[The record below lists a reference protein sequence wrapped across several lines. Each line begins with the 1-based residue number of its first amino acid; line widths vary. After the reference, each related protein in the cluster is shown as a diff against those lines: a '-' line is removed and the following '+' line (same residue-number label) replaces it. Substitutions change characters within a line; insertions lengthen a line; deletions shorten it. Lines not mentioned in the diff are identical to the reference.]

1 MRDKKKENRFLI
13 CGIALSICLCVPA
26 GSVILHLS
34 ETFIRSGIADMAG
47 AVGIA
52 APEQL
57 GDIMHL
63 YKSGD
68 GLRAAGE
75 EILRQYGY
83 GRDVYSFVPAWF
95 GAAAYAIPFC
105 IILVV
110 LFSFGLYWGHRMKE
124 AEKRTAV
131 LSGYLDRIMEGQY
144 DTLMKD
150 DTGSAL
156 GDSIYKAVVLLRE
169 EREQAQRAKKNLAD
183 NMADLSHQLKT
194 PAASIGLSLS
204 LLKKKA
210 WNEGDKD
217 DSKNVILKD
226 IGRMERQV
234 GHLQHLVGTML
245 TLSKLDAGMLELEE
259 KEFDLEEMLVDAVQP
274 FVRQMEE
281 KGICFGI
288 RGADGISL
296 SGDFGWCSEAFG
308 NIIKNCVEHTP
319 ERGNISIACQDNPIY
334 AEIVI
339 QDSGVGFDEADLPR
353 LFERFYR
360 GSGSSKDSAGIGLAL
375 SKSIIEKENGTVTAE
390 NAKTGGARFCIKFYH
405 CHRIGT

>member
-1 MRDKKKENRFLI
+1 MRDKKKGNRILI
-13 CGIALSICLCVPA
+13 CGIALSICLCVLA

-34 ETFIRSGIADMAG
+34 ETFIRSSIADMAG

-52 APEQL
+52 ATEQR
-57 GDIMHL
+57 GDVMHL
-63 YKSGD
+63 YKSGN
-68 GLRAAGE
+68 GLRIAGE

-105 IILVV
+105 ITLIMI
-110 LFSFGLYWGHRMKE
+110 FSFRLYWQKKVRE
-124 AEKRTAV
+124 DEKRTAV

-144 DTLMKD
+144 DTLMQH
-150 DTGSAL
+150 DTGSEL
-156 GDSIYKAVVLLRE
+156 EDSIYKAVVLLRE
-169 EREQAQRAKKNLAD
+169 EREQAQGAKKNLAD

-194 PAASIGLSLS
+194 PAASIGLTLS

-210 WNEGDKD
+210 WDEETKQ
-217 DSKNVILKD
+217 D
-226 IGRMERQV
+226 IGRMEGQV
-234 GHLQHLVGTML
+234 GHLQHLVGSML
-245 TLSKLDAGMLELEE
+245 TLSRLDAGVLELEE

-288 RGADGISL
+288 QGADGISL

-319 ERGNISIACQDNPIY
+319 EQGNISIACRDNPIY
-334 AEIVI
+334 TEIVI
-339 QDSGVGFDEADLPR
+339 QDSGRGFDEADLPH

-360 GSGSSKDSAGIGLAL
+360 GAGFSKDSAGIGLAL
-375 SKSIIEKENGTVTAE
+375 AKSIIEKENGTVTAKNTE
-390 NAKTGGARFCIKFYH
+390 TGGAGFYIKFYH
-405 CHRIGT
+405 CH

>member
-1 MRDKKKENRFLI
+1 MRDKKKGNRILI
-13 CGIALSICLCVPA
+13 CGIALSICLFVLA
-26 GSVILHLS
+26 GGVILHLS

-83 GRDVYSFVPAWF
+83 GRDVHSFVPAWF

-105 IILVV
+105 IILVM
-110 LFSFGLYWGHRMKE
+110 LFSFGLYWRHKMKE
-124 AEKRTAV
+124 AEKGTAA

-144 DTLMKD
+144 DTLMKE

-169 EREQAQRAKKNLAD
+169 EREQAQRAKENLAD

-194 PAASIGLSLS
+194 PAASIGLTLS

-210 WNEGDKD
+210 WDEETKQ
-217 DSKNVILKD
+217 D
-226 IGRMERQV
+226 IIRMEGQV
-234 GHLQHLVGTML
+234 GRLQHLVGTML
-245 TLSKLDAGMLELEE
+245 TLSKLDAGVLELEE
-259 KEFDLEEMLVDAVQP
+259 KAFDLEEMLVDAVQP
-274 FVRQMEE
+274 FVRQLEE

-288 RGADGISL
+288 QGAAGISL
-296 SGDFGWCSEAFG
+296 SGDFGWCSEALG
-308 NIIKNCVEHTP
+308 NIIKNCMEHTP
-319 ERGNISIACQDNPIY
+319 KRGDISITCQDNPIY
-334 AEIVI
+334 TEVVI
-339 QDSGVGFDEADLPR
+339 QDSGGGFDEADLPH

-360 GSGSSKDSAGIGLAL
+360 GAGSSKDSVGIGLAL

-405 CHRIGT
+405 CHRIST

>member
-1 MRDKKKENRFLI
+1 MRDKKKGNRILI
-13 CGIALSICLCVPA
+13 CGIALSICLCVLA
-26 GSVILHLS
+26 GGVILQLS

-105 IILVV
+105 ITLIMI
-110 LFSFGLYWGHRMKE
+110 FSFRLYWQKKVRE
-124 AEKRTAV
+124 DEKRTAV

-144 DTLMKD
+144 DTLMQH
-150 DTGSAL
+150 DTGSEL
-156 GDSIYKAVVLLRE
+156 EDSIYKAVVLLRE
-169 EREQAQRAKKNLAD
+169 EREQAQGAKKNLAD

-194 PAASIGLSLS
+194 PAASIGLTLS

-210 WNEGDKD
+210 WDEETKQ
-217 DSKNVILKD
+217 D
-226 IGRMERQV
+226 IGRMEGQV
-234 GHLQHLVGTML
+234 GRLQHLVGTML
-245 TLSKLDAGMLELEE
+245 TLSKLDAGVLELEE
-259 KEFDLEEMLVDAVQP
+259 KAFDLEEMLVDAVQP

-288 RGADGISL
+288 QGADGISL

-319 ERGNISIACQDNPIY
+319 EQGNISIACRDNPIY
-334 AEIVI
+334 TEIVI
-339 QDSGVGFDEADLPR
+339 QDSGRGFDEADLPH

-360 GSGSSKDSAGIGLAL
+360 GAGSSKDSVGIGLAL

-390 NAKTGGARFCIKFYH
+390 NAKTGGARFCLKFYH
-405 CHRIGT
+405 CHRIST

>member
-1 MRDKKKENRFLI
+1 MRDKKRGNRILI
-13 CGIALSICLCVPA
+13 CGIALSICLCVLA

-34 ETFIRSGIADMAG
+34 ETFIRSNIADMAG

-52 APEQL
+52 ATEQR
-57 GDIMHL
+57 GDVMHL

-68 GLRAAGE
+68 GLRIAGE

-105 IILVV
+105 ITLIMI
-110 LFSFGLYWGHRMKE
+110 FSFRLYWKKKVRE
-124 AEKRTAV
+124 DVKRTAV

-144 DTLMKD
+144 DTLMQH
-150 DTGSAL
+150 DTGSEL
-156 GDSIYKAVVLLRE
+156 EDSIYKAVVLLRE
-169 EREQAQRAKKNLAD
+169 EREQAQGAKKNLAD

-194 PAASIGLSLS
+194 PAASIGLTLS

-210 WNEGDKD
+210 WDEETKQ
-217 DSKNVILKD
+217 D
-226 IGRMERQV
+226 IGRMEGQV
-234 GHLQHLVGTML
+234 GHLQHLVGSML
-245 TLSKLDAGMLELEE
+245 TLSRLDAGVLELEE

-288 RGADGISL
+288 QGADGISL

-319 ERGNISIACQDNPIY
+319 EQGNISIACRDNPIY
-334 AEIVI
+334 TEIVI
-339 QDSGVGFDEADLPR
+339 QDSGRGFDEADLPH

-360 GSGSSKDSAGIGLAL
+360 GAGFSKDSAGIGLAL
-375 SKSIIEKENGTVTAE
+375 AKSIIEKENGTVTAKNTE
-390 NAKTGGARFCIKFYH
+390 TGGAGFYIKFYH
-405 CHRIGT
+405 CH

>member
-1 MRDKKKENRFLI
+1 MRDKKKGNRILI
-13 CGIALSICLCVPA
+13 CGIALSICLCVLA

-34 ETFIRSGIADMAG
+34 ETFIRSSIADMAG

-52 APEQL
+52 ATEQR
-57 GDIMHL
+57 GDVMHL

-68 GLRAAGE
+68 GLRIAGE

-105 IILVV
+105 ITLIMI
-110 LFSFGLYWGHRMKE
+110 FSFRLYWQKKVRE
-124 AEKRTAV
+124 DEKRTAV

-144 DTLMKD
+144 DTLMQH
-150 DTGSAL
+150 DTGSEL
-156 GDSIYKAVVLLRE
+156 EDSIYKAVVLLRE
-169 EREQAQRAKKNLAD
+169 EREQAQGAKKNLAD

-194 PAASIGLSLS
+194 PAASIGLTLS

-210 WNEGDKD
+210 WDEETKQ
-217 DSKNVILKD
+217 D
-226 IGRMERQV
+226 IGRMEGQV
-234 GHLQHLVGTML
+234 GRLQRLVGTML
-245 TLSKLDAGMLELEE
+245 TLSKLDAGVLELEE
-259 KEFDLEEMLVDAVQP
+259 KAFDLEEMLVDAVQP

-288 RGADGISL
+288 QGADGISL

-319 ERGNISIACQDNPIY
+319 EQGNISIACRDNPIY
-334 AEIVI
+334 TEIVI
-339 QDSGVGFDEADLPR
+339 QDSGRGFDEADLPH

-360 GSGSSKDSAGIGLAL
+360 GAGFSKDSAGIGLAL
-375 SKSIIEKENGTVTAE
+375 AKSIIEKENGTVTAE
-390 NAKTGGARFCIKFYH
+390 NTETGGAGFYIKFYH
-405 CHRIGT
+405 CH

>member
-1 MRDKKKENRFLI
+1 MRDKKKGNRILI
-13 CGIALSICLCVPA
+13 CGIALSICLCVLA

-34 ETFIRSGIADMAG
+34 ETFIRSSIADMAG

-52 APEQL
+52 ATEQR
-57 GDIMHL
+57 GDVMHL
-63 YKSGD
+63 YKSGN
-68 GLRAAGE
+68 GLRIAGE

-105 IILVV
+105 ITLIMI
-110 LFSFGLYWGHRMKE
+110 FSFRLYWQKKVRE
-124 AEKRTAV
+124 DEKRTAV

-144 DTLMKD
+144 DTLMQH
-150 DTGSAL
+150 DTGSEL
-156 GDSIYKAVVLLRE
+156 EDSIYKAVVLLRE
-169 EREQAQRAKKNLAD
+169 EREQAQGAKKNLAD

-194 PAASIGLSLS
+194 PAASIGLTLS

-210 WNEGDKD
+210 WDEETKQ
-217 DSKNVILKD
+217 D
-226 IGRMERQV
+226 IIRMEGQV
-234 GHLQHLVGTML
+234 GHLQHLVGSML
-245 TLSKLDAGMLELEE
+245 TLSRLDAGVLELEE

-288 RGADGISL
+288 QGADGISL

-319 ERGNISIACQDNPIY
+319 EQGNISIACRDNPIY
-334 AEIVI
+334 TEIVI
-339 QDSGVGFDEADLPR
+339 QDSGRGFDEADLPH

-360 GSGSSKDSAGIGLAL
+360 GAGFSKDSAGIGLAL
-375 SKSIIEKENGTVTAE
+375 AKSIIEKENGTVTAKNTE
-390 NAKTGGARFCIKFYH
+390 TGGAGFYIKFYH
-405 CHRIGT
+405 CH

>member
-1 MRDKKKENRFLI
+1 MRDKKKGNRILI
-13 CGIALSICLCVPA
+13 CGIALSICLCVLA
-26 GSVILHLS
+26 GGVILQLS

-83 GRDVYSFVPAWF
+83 GRDVHSFVPAWF

-105 IILVV
+105 IILVM
-110 LFSFGLYWGHRMKE
+110 LFSFGLYWRHKMKE
-124 AEKRTAV
+124 AEKGTAA

-144 DTLMKD
+144 DTLMKE

-169 EREQAQRAKKNLAD
+169 EREQAQRAKENLAD

-194 PAASIGLSLS
+194 PAASIGLTLS

-210 WNEGDKD
+210 WDEETKQ
-217 DSKNVILKD
+217 D
-226 IGRMERQV
+226 IGRMEGQV
-234 GHLQHLVGTML
+234 GRLQRLVGTML
-245 TLSKLDAGMLELEE
+245 TLSKLDAGVLELEE
-259 KEFDLEEMLVDAVQP
+259 KAFDLEEMLVDAVQP
-274 FVRQMEE
+274 FVRQLEE

-288 RGADGISL
+288 QGAAGISL
-296 SGDFGWCSEAFG
+296 SGDFGWCSEALG
-308 NIIKNCVEHTP
+308 NIIKNCMEHTP
-319 ERGNISIACQDNPIY
+319 KRGDISITCQDNPIY
-334 AEIVI
+334 TEVVI
-339 QDSGVGFDEADLPR
+339 QDSGGGFDEADLPH

-360 GSGSSKDSAGIGLAL
+360 GAGSSKDSVGIGLAL

-405 CHRIGT
+405 CHRIST

>member
-1 MRDKKKENRFLI
+1 MRDKKKGNRILI
-13 CGIALSICLCVPA
+13 CGIALSICLFVLA

-34 ETFIRSGIADMAG
+34 ETFIRSSIADMAG

-52 APEQL
+52 ATEQR
-57 GDIMHL
+57 GDVMHL

-68 GLRAAGE
+68 GLRIAGE

-105 IILVV
+105 IILVM
-110 LFSFGLYWGHRMKE
+110 LFSFGLYWRHKMKE
-124 AEKRTAV
+124 AEKGTAA

-144 DTLMKD
+144 DTLMKE

-194 PAASIGLSLS
+194 PAASIGLTLS

-210 WNEGDKD
+210 WDEETKQ
-217 DSKNVILKD
+217 D
-226 IGRMERQV
+226 IGRMEGQV
-234 GHLQHLVGTML
+234 GRLQRLVGTML
-245 TLSKLDAGMLELEE
+245 TLSKLDAGVLELEE
-259 KEFDLEEMLVDAVQP
+259 KAFDLEEMLVDAVQP
-274 FVRQMEE
+274 FVRQLEE

-288 RGADGISL
+288 QGAAGISL
-296 SGDFGWCSEAFG
+296 SGDFGWCSEALG
-308 NIIKNCVEHTP
+308 NIIKNCMEHTP
-319 ERGNISIACQDNPIY
+319 KRGDISITCQDNPIY
-334 AEIVI
+334 TEVVI
-339 QDSGVGFDEADLPR
+339 QDSGGGFDEADLPH

-360 GSGSSKDSAGIGLAL
+360 GAGSSKDSVGIGLAL

-405 CHRIGT
+405 CHRIST

>member
-1 MRDKKKENRFLI
+1 MRDKKKGNRILI
-13 CGIALSICLCVPA
+13 CGIALSICLCVLA

-34 ETFIRSGIADMAG
+34 ETFIRSSIADMAG

-52 APEQL
+52 ATEQR
-57 GDIMHL
+57 GDVMHL

-68 GLRAAGE
+68 GLRIAGE

-105 IILVV
+105 IMLIMI
-110 LFSFGLYWGHRMKE
+110 FSFRLYWQKKVRE
-124 AEKRTAV
+124 DEKRTAV

-144 DTLMKD
+144 DTLMQH
-150 DTGSAL
+150 DTGSEL
-156 GDSIYKAVVLLRE
+156 EDSIYKAVVLLRE
-169 EREQAQRAKKNLAD
+169 EREQAQGAKKNLAD

-194 PAASIGLSLS
+194 PAASIGLTLS

-210 WNEGDKD
+210 WDEETKQ
-217 DSKNVILKD
+217 D
-226 IGRMERQV
+226 IGRMEGQV
-234 GHLQHLVGTML
+234 GHLQHLVGSML
-245 TLSKLDAGMLELEE
+245 TLSRLDAGVLELEE

-319 ERGNISIACQDNPIY
+319 EQGNISIACRDNPIY
-334 AEIVI
+334 TEIVI
-339 QDSGVGFDEADLPR
+339 QDSGRGFDEADLPH

-360 GSGSSKDSAGIGLAL
+360 GAGFSKDSAGIGLAL
-375 SKSIIEKENGTVTAE
+375 AKSIIEKENGTVTAKNTE
-390 NAKTGGARFCIKFYH
+390 TGGAGFYIKFYH
-405 CHRIGT
+405 CH

>member
-1 MRDKKKENRFLI
+1 MRDKKKGNRILI
-13 CGIALSICLCVPA
+13 CGIALSICLCVLA

-34 ETFIRSGIADMAG
+34 ETFIRSSIADMAG

-52 APEQL
+52 ATEQR
-57 GDIMHL
+57 GDVMHL

-68 GLRAAGE
+68 GLRIAGE

-105 IILVV
+105 ITLIMI
-110 LFSFGLYWGHRMKE
+110 FSFRLYWQKKVRE
-124 AEKRTAV
+124 DEKRTAV

-144 DTLMKD
+144 DTLMQH
-150 DTGSAL
+150 DTGSEL
-156 GDSIYKAVVLLRE
+156 EDSIYKAVVLLRE
-169 EREQAQRAKKNLAD
+169 EREQAQGAKKNLAD

-194 PAASIGLSLS
+194 PAASIGLTLS

-210 WNEGDKD
+210 WDEETKQ
-217 DSKNVILKD
+217 D
-226 IGRMERQV
+226 IGRMEGQV
-234 GHLQHLVGTML
+234 GHLQHLVGSML
-245 TLSKLDAGMLELEE
+245 TLSRLDAGVLELEE

-319 ERGNISIACQDNPIY
+319 ERGDISIVCRDNPIY
-334 AEIVI
+334 TEIVI
-339 QDSGVGFDEADLPR
+339 QDSGGGFDEADLPH

-360 GSGSSKDSAGIGLAL
+360 GAGSSKDSAGIGLAL

-390 NAKTGGARFCIKFYH
+390 NIKTGGARFRIKFYH
-405 CHRIGT
+405 CHRIST

>member
-1 MRDKKKENRFLI
+1 MRDKKKGNRILI
-13 CGIALSICLCVPA
+13 CGIALSICLCVLA
-26 GSVILHLS
+26 GGVILQLS

-52 APEQL
+52 ATEQL
-57 GDIMHL
+57 DGVMHL

-68 GLRAAGE
+68 GLRIAGE

-105 IILVV
+105 ITLIMI
-110 LFSFGLYWGHRMKE
+110 FSFRLYWQKKVRE
-124 AEKRTAV
+124 DEKRTAV

-156 GDSIYKAVVLLRE
+156 EDSIYKAVVLLRE
-169 EREQAQRAKKNLAD
+169 EREQAQRAKENLAD

-194 PAASIGLSLS
+194 PAASIGLTLS

-210 WNEGDKD
+210 WDEETKQ
-217 DSKNVILKD
+217 D
-226 IGRMERQV
+226 IIRMEGQV
-234 GHLQHLVGTML
+234 VHLQRLVGSML
-245 TLSKLDAGMLELEE
+245 TLSRLDAGVLELEE
-259 KEFDLEEMLVDAVQP
+259 KEFDLEEVLVDAVQP

-288 RGADGISL
+288 QGADGISL

-319 ERGNISIACQDNPIY
+319 ERGDISIVCRDNPIY
-334 AEIVI
+334 TEIVI
-339 QDSGVGFDEADLPR
+339 QDSGGGFDEADLPR

-360 GSGSSKDSAGIGLAL
+360 GAGSSKDSAGIGLSLA
-375 SKSIIEKENGTVTAE
+375 KSIIEKENGTVTAE
-390 NAKTGGARFCIKFYH
+390 NTQTGGAGFYIKFYH
-405 CHRIGT
+405 CHRIST

>member
-1 MRDKKKENRFLI
+1 MRDKKKGNRILI
-13 CGIALSICLCVPA
+13 CGIALSICLFVLA
-26 GSVILHLS
+26 GGVILHLS

-105 IILVV
+105 IILVM
-110 LFSFGLYWGHRMKE
+110 LFSFGLYWRHKMKE
-124 AEKRTAV
+124 TEKGTAA

-169 EREQAQRAKKNLAD
+169 EREQAQRVKENLAD
-183 NMADLSHQLKT
+183 NMVDLSHQLKT
-194 PAASIGLSLS
+194 PAASIGLTLL

-210 WNEGDKD
+210 WDEETKQ
-217 DSKNVILKD
+217 D
-226 IGRMERQV
+226 IGRMEGQV
-234 GHLQHLVGTML
+234 GRLQRLVGTML
-245 TLSKLDAGMLELEE
+245 TLSKLDAGVLELEE
-259 KEFDLEEMLVDAVQP
+259 KAFDLEEMLVDAVQP
-274 FVRQMEE
+274 FVRQLEE

-288 RGADGISL
+288 QGAAGISL
-296 SGDFGWCSEAFG
+296 SGDFGWCSEALG
-308 NIIKNCVEHTP
+308 NIIKNCMEHTP
-319 ERGNISIACQDNPIY
+319 KRGDISITCQDNPIY
-334 AEIVI
+334 TEVVI
-339 QDSGVGFDEADLPR
+339 QDSGGGFDEADLPH

-360 GSGSSKDSAGIGLAL
+360 GAGSSKDSVGIGLAL

-390 NAKTGGARFCIKFYH
+390 NAKTGGARFCINFYH
-405 CHRIGT
+405 CHRIST

>member
-1 MRDKKKENRFLI
+1 MRDKKKGNRILI
-13 CGIALSICLCVPA
+13 CGIALSICLCVLA

-34 ETFIRSGIADMAG
+34 ETFIRSSIADMAG

-52 APEQL
+52 ATEQR
-57 GDIMHL
+57 GDVMHL

-68 GLRAAGE
+68 GLRIAGE

-105 IILVV
+105 IILVM
-110 LFSFGLYWGHRMKE
+110 LFSFGLYWRHKMKE
-124 AEKRTAV
+124 TEKGTAA

-144 DTLMKD
+144 DTLLKE

-169 EREQAQRAKKNLAD
+169 EREQAQRVKENLAD
-183 NMADLSHQLKT
+183 NMVDLSHQLKT
-194 PAASIGLSLS
+194 PAASIGLTLS

-210 WNEGDKD
+210 WDEETKQ
-217 DSKNVILKD
+217 D
-226 IGRMERQV
+226 IGRMEGQV
-234 GHLQHLVGTML
+234 GHLQHLVGSML
-245 TLSKLDAGMLELEE
+245 TLSRLDAGVLELEE

-308 NIIKNCVEHTP
+308 NIIKNCMEHTP
-319 ERGNISIACQDNPIY
+319 KRGDISITCQDNPIY
-334 AEIVI
+334 TEVVI
-339 QDSGVGFDEADLPR
+339 QDSGGGFDEADLPH

-360 GSGSSKDSAGIGLAL
+360 GAGSSKDSVGIGLAL

-405 CHRIGT
+405 CHRIST

>member
-1 MRDKKKENRFLI
+1 MRDKKKGNRILI
-13 CGIALSICLCVPA
+13 CGIALSICLCVLA

-34 ETFIRSGIADMAG
+34 ETFIRSSIADMAG

-52 APEQL
+52 ATEQR
-57 GDIMHL
+57 GDVMHL

-68 GLRAAGE
+68 GLRIAGE

-105 IILVV
+105 ITLIMI
-110 LFSFGLYWGHRMKE
+110 FSFRLYWQKKVRE
-124 AEKRTAV
+124 DEKRTAV

-144 DTLMKD
+144 DTLMQH
-150 DTGSAL
+150 TGSEL
-156 GDSIYKAVVLLRE
+156 EDSIYKAVVLLRE
-169 EREQAQRAKKNLAD
+169 EREQAQGAKKNLAD

-194 PAASIGLSLS
+194 PAASIGLTLS

-210 WNEGDKD
+210 WDEETKQ
-217 DSKNVILKD
+217 D
-226 IGRMERQV
+226 IGRMEGQV
-234 GHLQHLVGTML
+234 GHLQHLVGSML
-245 TLSKLDAGMLELEE
+245 TLSRLDAGVLELEE

-319 ERGNISIACQDNPIY
+319 EQGNISIACRDNPIY
-334 AEIVI
+334 TEIVI
-339 QDSGVGFDEADLPR
+339 QDSGRGFDEADLPH

-360 GSGSSKDSAGIGLAL
+360 GAGFSKDSAGIGLAL
-375 SKSIIEKENGTVTAE
+375 AKSIIEKENGTVTAKNTE
-390 NAKTGGARFCIKFYH
+390 TGGAGFYIKFYH
-405 CHRIGT
+405 CH

>member
-1 MRDKKKENRFLI
+1 MRDKKKGNRILI
-13 CGIALSICLCVPA
+13 CGIALSICLCVLA

-34 ETFIRSGIADMAG
+34 ETFIRSSIADMAG

-52 APEQL
+52 ATEQR
-57 GDIMHL
+57 GDVMHL

-68 GLRAAGE
+68 GLRIAGE

-105 IILVV
+105 ITLIMI
-110 LFSFGLYWGHRMKE
+110 FSFRLYWQKKVRE
-124 AEKRTAV
+124 DEKRTAV

-144 DTLMKD
+144 DTLMQH
-150 DTGSAL
+150 DTGSEL
-156 GDSIYKAVVLLRE
+156 EDSIYKAVVLLRE
-169 EREQAQRAKKNLAD
+169 EREQAQGAKKNLAD
-183 NMADLSHQLKT
+183 NMAGLSHQLKT
-194 PAASIGLSLS
+194 PAASIGLTLS

-210 WNEGDKD
+210 WDEETKQ
-217 DSKNVILKD
+217 D
-226 IGRMERQV
+226 IGRMEGQV
-234 GHLQHLVGTML
+234 GHLQHLVGSML
-245 TLSKLDAGMLELEE
+245 TLSRLDAGVLELEE

-288 RGADGISL
+288 QGADGISL

-319 ERGNISIACQDNPIY
+319 EQGNISIACRDNPIY
-334 AEIVI
+334 TEIVI
-339 QDSGVGFDEADLPR
+339 QDSGRGFDEADLPH

-360 GSGSSKDSAGIGLAL
+360 GAGFSKDSAGIGLAL
-375 SKSIIEKENGTVTAE
+375 TKSIIEKENGTVTAKNTE
-390 NAKTGGARFCIKFYH
+390 TGGAGFYIKFYH
-405 CHRIGT
+405 CH

>member
-1 MRDKKKENRFLI
+1 MRDKKKGNRILI
-13 CGIALSICLCVPA
+13 CGIVLSICLFVLA
-26 GSVILHLS
+26 GGVILHLS

-57 GDIMHL
+57 GGVMHL

-68 GLRAAGE
+68 GLRDAGE

-105 IILVV
+105 IILVM
-110 LFSFGLYWGHRMKE
+110 LFSFGLYWRHKMKE
-124 AEKRTAV
+124 AEKRTAA

-144 DTLMKD
+144 DTLMQH
-150 DTGSAL
+150 DTGSEL
-156 GDSIYKAVVLLRE
+156 EDSIYKAVVLLRE

-194 PAASIGLSLS
+194 PAASIGLTLS

-210 WNEGDKD
+210 WDEETKE
-217 DSKNVILKD
+217 D
-226 IGRMERQV
+226 IGRMEGQV
-234 GHLQHLVGTML
+234 SRLQHLVGSML
-245 TLSKLDAGMLELEE
+245 TLSRLDAGVLKLEE

-288 RGADGISL
+288 QADGISL

-319 ERGNISIACQDNPIY
+319 ERGDISIVCRDNPIY

-339 QDSGVGFDEADLPR
+339 QDSGGGFDETDLPR

-360 GSGSSKDSAGIGLAL
+360 GAGSSKDSAGIGLAL
-375 SKSIIEKENGTVTAE
+375 AKSIIEKENGTVTAE
-390 NAKTGGARFCIKFYH
+390 NTETGGAGFYIKFYH
-405 CHRIGT
+405 CH

>member
-1 MRDKKKENRFLI
+1 MRDKKKGNRILI
-13 CGIALSICLCVPA
+13 CGIALSICLCVLA

-34 ETFIRSGIADMAG
+34 ETFIRSSIADMAG

-52 APEQL
+52 ATEQR
-57 GDIMHL
+57 GDVMHL

-68 GLRAAGE
+68 GLRIAGE

-105 IILVV
+105 ITLIMI
-110 LFSFGLYWGHRMKE
+110 FSFRLYWQKKVRE
-124 AEKRTAV
+124 DEKRTAV

-144 DTLMKD
+144 DTLMQH
-150 DTGSAL
+150 DTGSEL
-156 GDSIYKAVVLLRE
+156 EDSIYKAVVLLRE
-169 EREQAQRAKKNLAD
+169 EREQAQKAKKNLAD

-194 PAASIGLSLS
+194 PAASIGLTLS

-210 WNEGDKD
+210 WDEETKQ
-217 DSKNVILKD
+217 D
-226 IGRMERQV
+226 IGRMEGQV
-234 GHLQHLVGTML
+234 GHLQHLVGSML
-245 TLSKLDAGMLELEE
+245 TLSRLDAGVLELEE

-288 RGADGISL
+288 QGADGISL

-319 ERGNISIACQDNPIY
+319 EQGNISIACRDNPIY
-334 AEIVI
+334 TEIVI
-339 QDSGVGFDEADLPR
+339 QDSGRGFDEADLPH

-360 GSGSSKDSAGIGLAL
+360 GAGFSKDSAGIGLAL
-375 SKSIIEKENGTVTAE
+375 AKSIIEKENGTVTAKNTE
-390 NAKTGGARFCIKFYH
+390 TGGAGFYIKFYH
-405 CHRIGT
+405 CH

>member
-1 MRDKKKENRFLI
+1 MRDKKKGNRILI
-13 CGIALSICLCVPA
+13 CGIALSICLCVLA

-34 ETFIRSGIADMAG
+34 ETFIRSSIADMAG

-52 APEQL
+52 ATEQR
-57 GDIMHL
+57 GDVMHL

-68 GLRAAGE
+68 GLRIAGE

-105 IILVV
+105 ITLIMI
-110 LFSFGLYWGHRMKE
+110 FSFRLYWKKKVRE
-124 AEKRTAV
+124 DVKRTAV

-144 DTLMKD
+144 DTLMQH
-150 DTGSAL
+150 DTGSEL
-156 GDSIYKAVVLLRE
+156 EDSIYKAVVLLRE
-169 EREQAQRAKKNLAD
+169 EREQAQGAKKNLAD

-194 PAASIGLSLS
+194 PAASIGLTLS

-210 WNEGDKD
+210 WDEETKQ
-217 DSKNVILKD
+217 D
-226 IGRMERQV
+226 IGRMEGQV
-234 GHLQHLVGTML
+234 GHLQHLVGSML
-245 TLSKLDAGMLELEE
+245 TLSRLDAGVLELEE

-319 ERGNISIACQDNPIY
+319 EQGNISIACRDNPIY
-334 AEIVI
+334 TEIVI
-339 QDSGVGFDEADLPR
+339 QDSGRGFDEADLPH

-360 GSGSSKDSAGIGLAL
+360 GAGFSKDSAGIGLAL
-375 SKSIIEKENGTVTAE
+375 AKSIIEKENGTVTAKNTE
-390 NAKTGGARFCIKFYH
+390 TGGAGFYIKFYH
-405 CHRIGT
+405 CH

>member
-1 MRDKKKENRFLI
+1 MRDKKKGNRILI
-13 CGIALSICLCVPA
+13 CGIALSICLCVLA

-34 ETFIRSGIADMAG
+34 ETFIRSSIADMAG

-52 APEQL
+52 ATEQR
-57 GDIMHL
+57 GDVMHL

-68 GLRAAGE
+68 GLRIAGE

-105 IILVV
+105 ITLIMI
-110 LFSFGLYWGHRMKE
+110 FSFRLYWQKKVRE
-124 AEKRTAV
+124 DEKRTAV

-144 DTLMKD
+144 DTLMQH
-150 DTGSAL
+150 DTGSEL
-156 GDSIYKAVVLLRE
+156 EDSIYKAVVLLRE
-169 EREQAQRAKKNLAD
+169 EREQAQGAKKNLAD

-194 PAASIGLSLS
+194 PAASIGLTLS

-210 WNEGDKD
+210 WDEETRQE
-217 DSKNVILKD
+217 I
-226 IGRMERQV
+226 IRMEGQV
-234 GHLQHLVGTML
+234 GHLQHLVSSML
-245 TLSKLDAGMLELEE
+245 TLSRLDAGVLELEE

-288 RGADGISL
+288 QGADGISL

-319 ERGNISIACQDNPIY
+319 ERGDIRIACRDNPIY
-334 AEIVI
+334 TEIVI
-339 QDSGVGFDEADLPR
+339 QDSGRGFDEADLPH

-360 GSGSSKDSAGIGLAL
+360 GAGFSKDSAGIGLAL
-375 SKSIIEKENGTVTAE
+375 AKSIIEKENGTVTAKNTE
-390 NAKTGGARFCIKFYH
+390 TGGAGFYIKFYH
-405 CHRIGT
+405 CH

>member
-1 MRDKKKENRFLI
+1 MRDKKRGNRILI
-13 CGIALSICLCVPA
+13 CGIALSICLCVLA

-34 ETFIRSGIADMAG
+34 ETFIRSNIADMAG

-52 APEQL
+52 ATEQR
-57 GDIMHL
+57 GDVMHL

-68 GLRAAGE
+68 GLRIAGE

-105 IILVV
+105 ITLIMI
-110 LFSFGLYWGHRMKE
+110 FSFRLYWKKKVRE
-124 AEKRTAV
+124 DVKRTAV

-144 DTLMKD
+144 DTLMQH
-150 DTGSAL
+150 DTGSEL
-156 GDSIYKAVVLLRE
+156 EDSIYKAVVLLRE
-169 EREQAQRAKKNLAD
+169 EREQAQGAKKNLAD

-194 PAASIGLSLS
+194 PAASIGLTLS

-210 WNEGDKD
+210 WDEETKQ
-217 DSKNVILKD
+217 D
-226 IGRMERQV
+226 IGRMEGQV
-234 GHLQHLVGTML
+234 GHLQHLVGSML
-245 TLSKLDAGMLELEE
+245 TLSRLDAGVLELEE

-288 RGADGISL
+288 QGADGISL
-296 SGDFGWCSEAFG
+296 SGDFEWCSEAFG

-319 ERGNISIACQDNPIY
+319 EQGNISIACRDNPIY
-334 AEIVI
+334 TEIVI
-339 QDSGVGFDEADLPR
+339 QDSGRGFDEADLPH

-360 GSGSSKDSAGIGLAL
+360 GAGFSKDSAGIGLAL
-375 SKSIIEKENGTVTAE
+375 AKSIIEKENGTVTAKNTE
-390 NAKTGGARFCIKFYH
+390 TGGAGFYIKFYH
-405 CHRIGT
+405 CH

>member
-1 MRDKKKENRFLI
+1 MRDKKKGNRILI
-13 CGIALSICLCVPA
+13 CGIALSICLFVLA
-26 GSVILHLS
+26 GGVILHLS

-105 IILVV
+105 IILVM
-110 LFSFGLYWGHRMKE
+110 LFSFGLYWRHKMKE
-124 AEKRTAV
+124 AEKGTAA

-144 DTLMKD
+144 DTLMKE

-169 EREQAQRAKKNLAD
+169 EREQAQKAKKNLAD

-194 PAASIGLSLS
+194 PAASIGLTLS

-210 WNEGDKD
+210 WDEETKQ
-217 DSKNVILKD
+217 D
-226 IGRMERQV
+226 IGRMEGQV
-234 GHLQHLVGTML
+234 GRLQRLVGTML
-245 TLSKLDAGMLELEE
+245 TLSKLDAGVLELEE
-259 KEFDLEEMLVDAVQP
+259 KAFDLEEMLVDAVQP
-274 FVRQMEE
+274 FVRQLEE

-288 RGADGISL
+288 QGAAGISL
-296 SGDFGWCSEAFG
+296 SGDFGWCSEALG
-308 NIIKNCVEHTP
+308 NIIKNCMEHTP
-319 ERGNISIACQDNPIY
+319 KRGDISITCQDNPIY
-334 AEIVI
+334 TEVVI
-339 QDSGVGFDEADLPR
+339 QDSGGGFDEADLPH

-360 GSGSSKDSAGIGLAL
+360 GAGSSKDSVGIGLAL

-405 CHRIGT
+405 CHRIST

>member
-1 MRDKKKENRFLI
+1 MRDKKKGNRILI
-13 CGIALSICLCVPA
+13 CGIALSICLFVLS
-26 GSVILHLS
+26 GGVILHLS

-105 IILVV
+105 ITLIMI
-110 LFSFGLYWGHRMKE
+110 FSFRLYWQKKVRE
-124 AEKRTAV
+124 DEKRTAV

-144 DTLMKD
+144 DTLMQH
-150 DTGSAL
+150 DTGSEL
-156 GDSIYKAVVLLRE
+156 EDSIYKAVVLLRE
-169 EREQAQRAKKNLAD
+169 EREQAQRAKENLAD

-194 PAASIGLSLS
+194 PAASIGLTLS

-210 WNEGDKD
+210 WDEETKQ
-217 DSKNVILKD
+217 D
-226 IGRMERQV
+226 IGRMEGQV
-234 GHLQHLVGTML
+234 GHLQHLVGSML
-245 TLSKLDAGMLELEE
+245 TLSRLDAGVLELEE

-288 RGADGISL
+288 QGADGISL

-319 ERGNISIACQDNPIY
+319 ERGDISIVCRDNPIY
-334 AEIVI
+334 TEIVI
-339 QDSGVGFDEADLPR
+339 QDSGRGFDEADLPR

-360 GSGSSKDSAGIGLAL
+360 GAGSSKDSVGIGLAL
-375 SKSIIEKENGTVTAE
+375 AKSIIEKENGAVTVE
-390 NAKTGGARFCIKFYH
+390 NAGTGGARFCIKFYH
-405 CHRIGT
+405 CHRIST

>member
-1 MRDKKKENRFLI
+1 MRDKKKGNRILI
-13 CGIALSICLCVPA
+13 CGFALFICLFVLA
-26 GSVILHLS
+26 GGVTLYLS

-52 APEQL
+52 DQEQL

-105 IILVV
+105 IILVM
-110 LFSFGLYWGHRMKE
+110 LFPFWIYWRHKMKE
-124 AEKRTAV
+124 AEKRTVA

-144 DTLMKD
+144 DTLMKE

-169 EREQAQRAKKNLAD
+169 EREQAQRAKENLAD

-194 PAASIGLSLS
+194 PAASIGLTLS

-210 WNEGDKD
+210 WDEETKQ
-217 DSKNVILKD
+217 D
-226 IGRMERQV
+226 IIRMEGQV
-234 GHLQHLVGTML
+234 GHLQHLVGSML
-245 TLSKLDAGMLELEE
+245 TLSRLDAGVLKLEE

-288 RGADGISL
+288 QGADGISL
-296 SGDFGWCSEAFG
+296 SGDFGWCSEALG
-308 NIIKNCVEHTP
+308 NIIKNCMEHTP
-319 ERGNISIACQDNPIY
+319 ERGDISITCQDNPIY
-334 AEIVI
+334 TEVVI
-339 QDSGVGFDEADLPR
+339 QDSGGGFDEADLPH

-360 GSGSSKDSAGIGLAL
+360 GAGSSKDSVGIGLAL

-390 NAKTGGARFCIKFYH
+390 NAKTGGARFGIKFYH
-405 CHRIGT
+405 CHRIST

>member
-1 MRDKKKENRFLI
+1 MRDKKKGNRILI
-13 CGIALSICLCVPA
+13 CGIALSICLCVLA

-34 ETFIRSGIADMAG
+34 ETFIRSSIADMAG

-52 APEQL
+52 ATEQR
-57 GDIMHL
+57 GDVMHL

-68 GLRAAGE
+68 GLRIAGE

-105 IILVV
+105 ITLIMI
-110 LFSFGLYWGHRMKE
+110 FSFRLYWQKKVRE
-124 AEKRTAV
+124 DEKRTAV

-144 DTLMKD
+144 DTLMQH
-150 DTGSAL
+150 DTGSEL
-156 GDSIYKAVVLLRE
+156 EDSIYKAVVLLRE
-169 EREQAQRAKKNLAD
+169 EREQAQGAKKNLAD

-194 PAASIGLSLS
+194 PAASIGLTLS

-210 WNEGDKD
+210 WDERDKD
-217 DSKNVILKD
+217 DSKNVILED
-226 IGRMERQV
+226 IGRMEGQV
-234 GHLQHLVGTML
+234 RRLQQLVGSML
-245 TLSKLDAGMLELEE
+245 TLSRLDAGVLELEE

-288 RGADGISL
+288 QGADGISL

-319 ERGNISIACQDNPIY
+319 EQGNISIACRDNPIY
-334 AEIVI
+334 TEIVI
-339 QDSGVGFDEADLPR
+339 QDSGRGFDEADLPH

-360 GSGSSKDSAGIGLAL
+360 GAGFSKDSAGIGLAL
-375 SKSIIEKENGTVTAE
+375 AKSIIEKENGTVTAE
-390 NAKTGGARFCIKFYH
+390 NTETGSAGFYIKFYH
-405 CHRIGT
+405 CH

>member
-1 MRDKKKENRFLI
+1 MRDKKKGNRILI
-13 CGIALSICLCVPA
+13 CGIALSICLCVLA
-26 GSVILHLS
+26 GGVILRLS

-83 GRDVYSFVPAWF
+83 GRDVHSFVPAWF

-105 IILVV
+105 IILVM
-110 LFSFGLYWGHRMKE
+110 LFSFGLYWRHKMKE
-124 AEKRTAV
+124 AEKGTAA

-144 DTLMKD
+144 DTLMKE

-169 EREQAQRAKKNLAD
+169 EREQAQRAKENLAD

-194 PAASIGLSLS
+194 PAASIGLTLS

-210 WNEGDKD
+210 WDEETKQ
-217 DSKNVILKD
+217 D
-226 IGRMERQV
+226 IGRMEGQV
-234 GHLQHLVGTML
+234 GRLQRLVGTML
-245 TLSKLDAGMLELEE
+245 TLSKLDAGVLELEE
-259 KEFDLEEMLVDAVQP
+259 KAFDLEEMLVDAVQP
-274 FVRQMEE
+274 FVRQLEE

-288 RGADGISL
+288 QGAAGISL
-296 SGDFGWCSEAFG
+296 SGDFGWCSEALG
-308 NIIKNCVEHTP
+308 NIIKNCMEHTP
-319 ERGNISIACQDNPIY
+319 KRGDISITCQDNPIY
-334 AEIVI
+334 TEVVI
-339 QDSGVGFDEADLPR
+339 QDSGGGFDEADLPH

-360 GSGSSKDSAGIGLAL
+360 GAGSSKDSVGIGLAL

-405 CHRIGT
+405 CHRIST

>member
-1 MRDKKKENRFLI
+1 MRDKKKGNRILI
-13 CGIALSICLCVPA
+13 CGIALSICLCVLA

-34 ETFIRSGIADMAG
+34 ETFIRSSIADMAG

-52 APEQL
+52 ATEQR
-57 GDIMHL
+57 GDVMHL

-68 GLRAAGE
+68 GLRIAGE

-105 IILVV
+105 ITLIMI
-110 LFSFGLYWGHRMKE
+110 FSFRLYWQKKVRE
-124 AEKRTAV
+124 DEKRTAV

-144 DTLMKD
+144 DTLMQH
-150 DTGSAL
+150 DTGSEL
-156 GDSIYKAVVLLRE
+156 EDSIYKAVVLLRE
-169 EREQAQRAKKNLAD
+169 EREQAQGAKKNLAD

-194 PAASIGLSLS
+194 PAASIGLTLS
-204 LLKKKA
+204 LLKRKA
-210 WNEGDKD
+210 WDEETKQ
-217 DSKNVILKD
+217 D
-226 IGRMERQV
+226 IGRMEGQV
-234 GHLQHLVGTML
+234 GRLQHLVGTML
-245 TLSKLDAGMLELEE
+245 TLSKLDAGVLELEE
-259 KEFDLEEMLVDAVQP
+259 KAFDLEEMLVDAVQP

-288 RGADGISL
+288 QGADGISL

-308 NIIKNCVEHTP
+308 NIIKNCMEHTP
-319 ERGNISIACQDNPIY
+319 KQGNISITCQDNPIY
-334 AEIVI
+334 TEVVI
-339 QDSGVGFDEADLPR
+339 QDSGGGFDEADLPY

-360 GSGSSKDSAGIGLAL
+360 GAGSSKDSVGIGLAL

-390 NAKTGGARFCIKFYH
+390 NAKTGGARFCLKFYH
-405 CHRIGT
+405 CHRIST

>member
-1 MRDKKKENRFLI
+1 MRDKKKGNRILI
-13 CGIALSICLCVPA
+13 CGIALSICLCVLA

-34 ETFIRSGIADMAG
+34 ETFIRSSIADMAG

-52 APEQL
+52 ATEQR
-57 GDIMHL
+57 GDVMHL
-63 YKSGD
+63 YKSGN
-68 GLRAAGE
+68 GLRIAGE

-105 IILVV
+105 ITLIMI
-110 LFSFGLYWGHRMKE
+110 FSFRLYWQKKVREDK
-124 AEKRTAV
+124 KRTAV

-144 DTLMKD
+144 DTLMQH
-150 DTGSAL
+150 DTGSEL
-156 GDSIYKAVVLLRE
+156 EDSIYKAVVLLRE
-169 EREQAQRAKKNLAD
+169 EREQAQRAKENLAD

-194 PAASIGLSLS
+194 PAASIGLTLS

-210 WNEGDKD
+210 WDEETKQ
-217 DSKNVILKD
+217 D
-226 IGRMERQV
+226 IIRMEGQV
-234 GHLQHLVGTML
+234 GHLQHLVGSML
-245 TLSKLDAGMLELEE
+245 TLSRLDAGVLKLEE

-288 RGADGISL
+288 QGADGISL

-319 ERGNISIACQDNPIY
+319 EQGNISIACRDNPIY
-334 AEIVI
+334 TEIVI
-339 QDSGVGFDEADLPR
+339 QDSGRGFDEADLPH

-360 GSGSSKDSAGIGLAL
+360 GAGFSKDSAGIGLAL
-375 SKSIIEKENGTVTAE
+375 AKSIIEKENGTVTAE
-390 NAKTGGARFCIKFYH
+390 NTETGGAGFYIKFYH
-405 CHRIGT
+405 CH

>member
-1 MRDKKKENRFLI
+1 MRDKKKGNRILI
-13 CGIALSICLCVPA
+13 CGFALFICLFVLA
-26 GSVILHLS
+26 GGVTLYLS

-52 APEQL
+52 DPEQL

-105 IILVV
+105 IILVM
-110 LFSFGLYWGHRMKE
+110 LFSFGLYWRHKMKE
-124 AEKRTAV
+124 AEKRTAA

-144 DTLMKD
+144 DTLMQH
-150 DTGSAL
+150 DTGSEL
-156 GDSIYKAVVLLRE
+156 EDSIYKAVVLLRE

-194 PAASIGLSLS
+194 PAASIGLTLS

-210 WNEGDKD
+210 WDEETKE
-217 DSKNVILKD
+217 D
-226 IGRMERQV
+226 IGRMEGQV
-234 GHLQHLVGTML
+234 SRLQQLVGSML
-245 TLSKLDAGMLELEE
+245 TLSKLDAGVLALEE

-288 RGADGISL
+288 QGADGISL

-308 NIIKNCVEHTP
+308 NIIKNCMEHTP
-319 ERGNISIACQDNPIY
+319 KQGNISITCQDNPIY
-334 AEIVI
+334 TEVVI
-339 QDSGVGFDEADLPR
+339 QDSGGGFDEADLPY

-360 GSGSSKDSAGIGLAL
+360 GAGSSKDSVGIGLAL

-390 NAKTGGARFCIKFYH
+390 NTQTGGAGFYIKFYH
-405 CHRIGT
+405 CHRIST

>member
-1 MRDKKKENRFLI
+1 MRDKKKGNRILI
-13 CGIALSICLCVPA
+13 CGIVLSICLFVLA
-26 GSVILHLS
+26 GGVILHLS

-47 AVGIA
+47 AVGIV

-57 GDIMHL
+57 GDVMHL

-68 GLRAAGE
+68 GLRDAGE

-105 IILVV
+105 IILVM
-110 LFSFGLYWGHRMKE
+110 LFSFGLYWRHKMKE
-124 AEKRTAV
+124 AEKGTAA

-144 DTLMKD
+144 DTLMKE

-169 EREQAQRAKKNLAD
+169 EREQAQGAKKNLAD

-194 PAASIGLSLS
+194 PAASIGLTLS

-210 WNEGDKD
+210 WDEETKE
-217 DSKNVILKD
+217 D
-226 IGRMERQV
+226 IGRMEGQV
-234 GHLQHLVGTML
+234 SRLQHLVGTML
-245 TLSKLDAGMLELEE
+245 TLSKLDAGVLELEE
-259 KEFDLEEMLVDAVQP
+259 KAFDLEEMLVDAVQP

-281 KGICFGI
+281 KEICFGI
-288 RGADGISL
+288 QGADGIL
-296 SGDFGWCSEAFG
+296 LTGDFVWCSEALG

-319 ERGNISIACQDNPIY
+319 ERGDISIVCRDNPIY
-334 AEIVI
+334 TEIVI
-339 QDSGVGFDEADLPR
+339 QDSGRGFDEADLPR

-360 GSGSSKDSAGIGLAL
+360 GAGSSKDSVGIGLAL
-375 SKSIIEKENGTVTAE
+375 AKSIIEKENGAVTVE
-390 NAKTGGARFCIKFYH
+390 NAGTGGARFCIKFYH
-405 CHRIGT
+405 CHRIST

>member
-1 MRDKKKENRFLI
+1 MRDKKKGNRILI
-13 CGIALSICLCVPA
+13 CGIALSICLCVLA

-34 ETFIRSGIADMAG
+34 ETFIRSSIADMAG

-52 APEQL
+52 ATEQR
-57 GDIMHL
+57 GDVMHL

-68 GLRAAGE
+68 GLRIAGE

-105 IILVV
+105 ITLIMI
-110 LFSFGLYWGHRMKE
+110 FSFRLYWQKKVRE
-124 AEKRTAV
+124 DEKRTAV

-144 DTLMKD
+144 DTLMQH
-150 DTGSAL
+150 DTGSEL
-156 GDSIYKAVVLLRE
+156 EDSIYKAVVLLRE
-169 EREQAQRAKKNLAD
+169 EREQAQGAKKNLAD

-194 PAASIGLSLS
+194 PAASIGLTLS

-210 WNEGDKD
+210 WDEETKQ
-217 DSKNVILKD
+217 D
-226 IGRMERQV
+226 IGRMEGQV
-234 GHLQHLVGTML
+234 GHLQHLVGSML
-245 TLSKLDAGMLELEE
+245 TLSRLDAGVLELEE

-319 ERGNISIACQDNPIY
+319 EQGNISIACRDNPIY
-334 AEIVI
+334 TEIVI
-339 QDSGVGFDEADLPR
+339 QDSGRGFDEADLPH

-360 GSGSSKDSAGIGLAL
+360 GAGFSKDSAGIGLAL
-375 SKSIIEKENGTVTAE
+375 AKSIIEKENGTVTAE
-390 NAKTGGARFCIKFYH
+390 NTQTGGAGFYIKFYH
-405 CHRIGT
+405 CH

>member
-1 MRDKKKENRFLI
+1 MRDKKKGNRILI
-13 CGIALSICLCVPA
+13 CGIALSICLCVLA

-34 ETFIRSGIADMAG
+34 ETFIRSSIADMAG

-52 APEQL
+52 ATEQR
-57 GDIMHL
+57 GDVMHL

-68 GLRAAGE
+68 GLRIAGE

-105 IILVV
+105 ITLIMI
-110 LFSFGLYWGHRMKE
+110 FSFRLYWQKKVRE
-124 AEKRTAV
+124 DEKRTAV

-144 DTLMKD
+144 DTLMQH
-150 DTGSAL
+150 DTGSEL
-156 GDSIYKAVVLLRE
+156 EDSIYKAVVLLRE
-169 EREQAQRAKKNLAD
+169 EREQAQGAKKNLAD

-194 PAASIGLSLS
+194 PAASIGLTLS

-210 WNEGDKD
+210 WDEETKQ
-217 DSKNVILKD
+217 D
-226 IGRMERQV
+226 IGRMEGQV
-234 GHLQHLVGTML
+234 GHLQHLVGSML
-245 TLSKLDAGMLELEE
+245 TLSRLDAGVLELEE
-259 KEFDLEEMLVDAVQP
+259 KELDLEEMLVDAVQP

-281 KGICFGI
+281 KRICFGI

-319 ERGNISIACQDNPIY
+319 EQGNISIACRDNPIY
-334 AEIVI
+334 TEIVI
-339 QDSGVGFDEADLPR
+339 QDSGRGFDEADLPH

-360 GSGSSKDSAGIGLAL
+360 GAGFSKDSAGIGLAL
-375 SKSIIEKENGTVTAE
+375 AKSIIEKENGTVTAKNTE
-390 NAKTGGARFCIKFYH
+390 TGGAGFYIKFYH
-405 CHRIGT
+405 CH